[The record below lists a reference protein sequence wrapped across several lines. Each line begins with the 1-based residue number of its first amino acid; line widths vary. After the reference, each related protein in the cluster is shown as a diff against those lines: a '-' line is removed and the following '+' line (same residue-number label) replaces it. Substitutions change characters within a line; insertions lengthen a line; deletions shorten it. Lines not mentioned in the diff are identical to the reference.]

1 MTAYVTKA
9 TTTGGRDG
17 RAILEDGG
25 FGLAMALPK
34 DLGGS
39 GQGMNPEQL
48 FAMGYSSC
56 FGSAILAMSRKH
68 GVDGS
73 KASVTAEVT
82 LEKDEISFAL
92 KVAISVKMPGIERD
106 VAEKVLH
113 DAHEICPYSR
123 ATRGN
128 VPVTLTLV

>member
-1 MTAYVTKA
+1 MAYVTKA
-9 TTTGGRDG
+9 TTIGGREG
-17 RAILEDGG
+17 RAILEEGG

-34 DLGGS
+34 EVGGS

-56 FGSAILAMSRKH
+56 FSSAILAIARKH

-73 KASVTAEVT
+73 KAATTAEVT

-92 KVAISVKMPGIERD
+92 AVKISVKMPGVDRA
-106 VAEKVLH
+106 VAETVLH
-113 DAHEICPYSR
+113 EAHEICPYSR

-128 VPVTLTLV
+128 VHVTLELI

>member
-1 MTAYVTKA
+1 MAYVTRA

-34 DLGGS
+34 AIGGS

-48 FAMGYSSC
+48 FALGYSSC
-56 FGSAILAMSRKH
+56 FGSAILAIARKH

-82 LEKDEISFAL
+82 LDKDEISFAL
-92 KVAISVKMPGIERD
+92 AVKLAVRLPGVERAQAEAI
-106 VAEKVLH
+106 LH
-113 DAHEICPYSR
+113 EAHEICPYSR
-123 ATRGN
+123 ATRDN
-128 VPVTLTLV
+128 VPVTLELI

>member
-1 MTAYVTKA
+1 MAYTTKA
-9 TTTGGRDG
+9 TTTGGREG

-34 DLGGS
+34 EIGGS

-48 FAMGYSSC
+48 FALGYSSC
-56 FGSAILAMSRKH
+56 FGSAILAMGRKH
-68 GVDGS
+68 GVDTS

-92 KVAISVKMPGIERD
+92 SVAISVRLPGVEREA
-106 VAEKVLH
+106 AEKVLH

-128 VPVTLTLV
+128 VDVTLTLL